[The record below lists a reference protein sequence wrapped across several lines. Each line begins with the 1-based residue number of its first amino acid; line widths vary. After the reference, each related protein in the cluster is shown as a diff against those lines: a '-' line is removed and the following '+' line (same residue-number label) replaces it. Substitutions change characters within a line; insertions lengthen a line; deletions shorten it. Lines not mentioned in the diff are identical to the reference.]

1 MTLDD
6 VLAVFQQ
13 LFTTP
18 QEATETLGMMV
29 VARQQFLT
37 APEFA
42 RALALLDAR
51 IGVEMAQG
59 VQRLAQAQADSATM
73 QAQQAI
79 QAAQAQRLAAEA
91 RFDALVASMA
101 G

>member
-1 MTLDD
+1 MTIDEI
-6 VLAVFQQ
+6 VQVINVAFPQGVSQ
-13 LFTTP
+13 LG
-18 QEATETLGMMV
+18 A
-29 VARQQFLT
+29 
-37 APEFA
+37 
-42 RALALLDAR
+42 ALALLDAR
-51 IGVEMAQG
+51 MGVEMAQG

-79 QAAQAQRLAAEA
+79 QTAQAQRLAAEA

>member
-1 MTLDD
+1 MMTIDE
-6 VLAVFQQ
+6 VLATINAAFPQGAQQ
-13 LFTTP
+13 LG
-18 QEATETLGMMV
+18 A
-29 VARQQFLT
+29 
-37 APEFA
+37 
-42 RALALLDAR
+42 ALALLDAR
-51 IGVEMAQG
+51 MGVEMAQG

-79 QAAQAQRLAAEA
+79 QTAQAQALAAQA

>member
-1 MTLDD
+1 MAMTIDE
-6 VLAVFQQ
+6 VLATINAAFPAGAQQ
-13 LFTTP
+13 LG
-18 QEATETLGMMV
+18 A
-29 VARQQFLT
+29 
-37 APEFA
+37 
-42 RALALLDAR
+42 ALALLDAR
-51 IGVEMAQG
+51 MGVEMAQG

-79 QAAQAQRLAAEA
+79 QTAQAQRLAAEA